1 MSFSVLVIPEDP
13 QQNGH
18 ILKPLVQAIMRDVGR
33 QRAGVKLLTQP
44 RVRGYDQA
52 VKAIRDELPAKY
64 GFMDLWLF
72 FPDVDKANKDAMRN
86 LETHAAAKGITLL
99 CCAAQ
104 PEVEIYGSVGY
115 RDDIREAWEKVR
127 QHPRMKEEVFDPLLA
142 RHGDP
147 RRPGAG
153 RDSMIDRSLR
163 NLPLLFRLC
172 PELRCLRDRIATHLQ
187 NLHGRADHSGT

>member
-18 ILKPLVQAIMRDVGR
+18 ILRPLVQAIIRDVGR
-33 QRAGVKLLTQP
+33 PRAKVKLLTQP

-52 VKAIRDELPAKY
+52 VDAIRNKLTARY

-72 FPDVDKANKDAMRN
+72 FPDADKASGEAMRR
-86 LETHAAAKGITLL
+86 LEADVAREGVMLL

-104 PEVEIYGSVGY
+104 PEVEIYACAGF
-115 RDDIREAWEKVR
+115 RNDMQEAWADVR

-142 RHGDP
+142 RHGDS
-147 RRPGAG
+147 RRAGAG
-153 RDSMIDRSLR
+153 RELMIARSLR
-163 NLPLLFRLC
+163 NLPLLYQLC
-172 PELRCLRDRIATHLQ
+172 PELRCLRVRIARHLQ
-187 NLHGRADHSGT
+187 ET